1 MFTSQPLVQITSQG
15 LYCPRGDFYID
26 PWRPVARAV
35 ITHAHADHA
44 RGGSESYL
52 ATRASV
58 PILHKRLGADQ
69 TIHGYE
75 YGEVVQ
81 LGAARVSL
89 HPAGHVLGSA
99 QVRIEVDGE
108 VWVVSGDFKRDPDP
122 TCEPFEVIN
131 CDTLI
136 TEATFALPIYRW
148 PPARDVAHAIYDWW
162 QANRT
167 LGKPSVVFAY
177 AFGKAQRIL
186 AELRRYTDQPVL
198 THGAVEAITQL
209 YRQASIPML
218 PTQPVADSGKTR
230 SKDYAGELII
240 APPGSHANPWL
251 RRFGACATGFCSGWM
266 RVRGHLRRRGYDR
279 GFVLSDHADWPALL
293 ATIAATGARRV
304 LVTHG
309 NEGPLV
315 RYLREQGLE
324 AAALATRFGGEG
336 SE

>member
-1 MFTSQPLVQITSQG
+1 MPESLPLVQLTSQG

-44 RGGSESYL
+44 RRGSEIYI

-58 PILHKRLGADQ
+58 PILHKRLGEEQ
-69 TIHGYE
+69 SIQGHE
-75 YGEVVQ
+75 YGEVMR
-81 LGAARVSL
+81 LGAASVSL

-99 QVRIEVDGE
+99 QVRIAVDGE

-122 TCEPFEVIN
+122 TCAPFEIVP
-131 CDTLI
+131 CDTFI

-148 PPARDVAHAIYDWW
+148 PPSSDVAQAIFDWW
-162 QANRT
+162 QHNRA
-167 LGKPSVVFAY
+167 LGKPTVVFAY

-186 AELRRYTDQPVL
+186 AELRHHTDEPVL
-198 THGAVEAITQL
+198 THGAVEAIIQL
-209 YRQASIPML
+209 YRQAGIPML

-230 SKDYAGELII
+230 PRDYAGELII
-240 APPGSHANPWL
+240 APPGSHASPWM
-251 RRFGACATGFCSGWM
+251 RRFGRCATGFCSGWM
-266 RVRGHLRRRGYDR
+266 RVRGQLRRRGYDR

-293 ATIAATGARRV
+293 DTIAATGARQV

-324 AAALATRFGGEG
+324 AAALAAPFGDEG
-336 SE
+336 GY